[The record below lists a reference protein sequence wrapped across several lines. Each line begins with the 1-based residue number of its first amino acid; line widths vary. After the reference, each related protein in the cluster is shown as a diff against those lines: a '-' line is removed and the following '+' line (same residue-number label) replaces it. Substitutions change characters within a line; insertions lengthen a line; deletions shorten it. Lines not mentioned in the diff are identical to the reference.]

1 MSDIRESSLIGGS
14 PAVGSV
20 PIRAREGR
28 TDCTISVKL
37 MGTTPRIGPPGR
49 PRRIA
54 IPGRRPDPARPL
66 STIALPRPARRLE
79 TPVSFDD
86 RARGGCTVHLRS
98 TARQGPDGAW
108 PRLIGPDRVFSY

>member
-20 PIRAREGR
+20 PILARESR
-28 TDCTISVKL
+28 RDCTISVKL

-54 IPGRRPDPARPL
+54 IPGRRPDPASL
-66 STIALPRPARRLE
+66 LATITLPRPARRLE
-79 TPVSFDD
+79 TPVLLDD
-86 RARGGCTVHLRS
+86 QARGGCTVHHRS
-98 TARQGPDGAW
+98 TAPGTPTARGPA
-108 PRLIGPDRVFSY
+108 